1 MQLFPMAA
9 FQMKHKNLWVMPSY
23 STVATCG
30 EPSCIE
36 LLRRESKSS
45 PVLMDERATD
55 LLSDWIDRQSGS
67 TTCEVKKKTKI
78 PTQNYQ
84 PYQSTNIQSKRTV
97 QYRQGTLTGWSGRTP
112 ERNIP
117 STLLSALS
125 CGVSSVSPPPPR
137 SSSSRR
143 RSRSNLDS
151 KRVVYTPDIH
161 SSI

>member
-1 MQLFPMAA
+1 MQETRKERRCSNEKGKKVQATRKERRYYVQATKKERRYRYMQLFPMAA

-78 PTQNYQ
+78 PTQNY
-84 PYQSTNIQSKRTV
+84 
-97 QYRQGTLTGWSGRTP
+97 
-112 ERNIP
+112 
-117 STLLSALS
+117 
-125 CGVSSVSPPPPR
+125 
-137 SSSSRR
+137 
-143 RSRSNLDS
+143 
-151 KRVVYTPDIH
+151 
-161 SSI
+161 